1 MAAIHIAAILATAGM
16 ILLWDVDSGLAQ
28 INKYFHSNDNHVNA
42 GALLGVRIVN
52 CGIKNDCGPAL
63 ALLGD
68 CTHRKDTSI
77 RIGAIMGLGIA
88 YAGSQNEQHFKVKSK
103 SVIKA
108 KEISKDR
115 KTPQSHTSNLANVCL
130 IVLLTE
136 SELVKKIVGDVLR
149 KLTPSYRNQLKGL
162 VGIEDSC
169 EEIESVLKIGSTEVI
184 TIGIWGMGGIGK
196 TTLATTLYARLS
208 PWFEGCCFLENVRE
222 NSSSHNRLEALR
234 NKLFAKL
241 LQIENHCFDPN
252 FVRRKLKHKKV
263 FIVLDDVVTLQQLEY
278 LIEDYDFLGPGSRV
292 IVTTRDK
299 QIFNLV
305 DEVYKVKELS
315 SDQSLQLL
323 CLTVFGE
330 KQPKHGYEDLSRS
343 VVSYCKGVPL
353 ALKVLGA
360 SLRRRSEEVW
370 ESELGKL
377 QKIPNMQIH
386 NILKLSY
393 DGLDHSQKNIYLDIA
408 CLLKG
413 ERRDLVTSL
422 LEACGFFAISGIEV
436 LLDKALITI
445 SNYNEIEMHDLIQQ
459 MGQEI
464 VHQESI
470 KDPGRRSRLWKHDE
484 VYEVLKYNKGTY
496 DVEGIILNLDTLTED
511 LCLSFD
517 CLAKMANVRFLKIHK
532 VRYWDE
538 YKFNLYLPHGLKS
551 LSNKLRYLRWD
562 GFCLESLPSNFCA
575 EQLVELHISL
585 SKVKRLWD
593 GVQDLSNLK
602 TIRLHDLPELI
613 EIPDLSMARKLEHIS
628 LMDCIS
634 LCELHPSIVS
644 LPNLTEMGLFRCSR
658 IEILKVHSKSLRILV
673 AYDCSSLKEFS
684 ITSKEMVCLNL
695 RKTTISALPSSI
707 WNNRK
712 LSDLHLT
719 VSNNLERLSKEGGMG
734 SITTLNHSE
743 CMKHNAWNMPFLQPL
758 HHNFGNLSFLET
770 LWLTGINDVSLIA
783 NIQNLSLLKLLYLLN
798 CQKFVS
804 LPQLPPSLRELHLSD
819 LRELVSLPQLPS
831 SLRVLHLSYLR
842 ELMSLPQ
849 LPPSLKY
856 LWLDDCRKLVS
867 LPQLPPSVTYV
878 RAINCTFLGT
888 DFTQRIALQHIL
900 SHSQSTDCETCFMF
914 SGDHVTDK
922 CEFQKA
928 GTSITIPYL
937 SPSNLCGFI
946 CSLVLYRGSYGGLV
960 SCSIYQDDEEDFDYY
975 YSVPK
980 NLTSD
985 HILFQYFKPEDLSND
1000 VPFKFEFHFYDRDS
1014 DKDYG
1019 QERIKECGV
1028 FPVYASSIEIG
1039 VGASNA
1045 ENELESI
1052 SQINNNESQPT
1063 ENGDAVGVGVGG
1075 SNN

>member
-1 MAAIHIAAILATAGM
+1 M
-16 ILLWDVDSGLAQ
+16 VSSK
-28 INKYFHSNDNHVNA
+28 KYEVFLSFRGEDTRMNFTSHLHE
-42 GALLGVRIVN
+42 ALKKKEVETFIDYELRKGDEIS
-52 CGIKNDCGPAL
+52 PAL
-63 ALLGD
+63 IQAIENSLVSIVILSPNYASSKWYPSQVRKQTGSYEQAFAKYKGESNYNKWKTALNE
-68 CTHRKDTSI
+68 
-77 RIGAIMGLGIA
+77 IA
-88 YAGSQNEQHFKVKSK
+88 NLVGWEPQNRTEPELL
-103 SVIKA
+103 
-108 KEISKDR
+108 KEI
-115 KTPQSHTSNLANVCL
+115 
-130 IVLLTE
+130 
-136 SELVKKIVGDVLR
+136 VGEDLR

-184 TIGIWGMGGIGK
+184 TIGIWGI
-196 TTLATTLYARLS
+196 
-208 PWFEGCCFLENVRE
+208 
-222 NSSSHNRLEALR
+222 
-234 NKLFAKL
+234 
-241 LQIENHCFDPN
+241 
-252 FVRRKLKHKKV
+252 
-263 FIVLDDVVTLQQLEY
+263 
-278 LIEDYDFLGPGSRV
+278 
-292 IVTTRDK
+292 
-299 QIFNLV
+299 
-305 DEVYKVKELS
+305 
-315 SDQSLQLL
+315 
-323 CLTVFGE
+323 
-330 KQPKHGYEDLSRS
+330 
-343 VVSYCKGVPL
+343 PL

-370 ESELGKL
+370 ESELRKL

-393 DGLDHSQKNIYLDIA
+393 DGLDRSFLDIA

-413 ERRDLVTSL
+413 ERRDWVTSL
-422 LEACGFFAISGIEV
+422 LEACGFFAVSGIEV
-436 LLDKALITI
+436 LLDKAL
-445 SNYNEIEMHDLIQQ
+445 MIQQ

-470 KDPGRRSRLWKHDE
+470 KDLGRQSRLWKHDE
-484 VYEVLKYNKGTY
+484 VCEVLKYNKGTD
-496 DVEGIILNLDTLTED
+496 DVEGIILNLDALTED
-511 LCLSFD
+511 LCLSSD
-517 CLAKMANVRFLKIHK
+517 TLAKMANVRFLKIHK

-562 GFCLESLPSNFCA
+562 GFCLESLSSNFCA

-628 LMDCIS
+628 LLDCIS

-644 LPNLTEMGLFRCSR
+644 LPNLKIMGLFRCSK
-658 IEILKVHSKSLRILV
+658 IEILKVHSKCLRILV

-707 WNNRK
+707 WNNGK
-712 LSDLHLT
+712 FSDLHLT
-719 VSNNLERLSKEGGMG
+719 VSNNLE
-734 SITTLNHSE
+734 
-743 CMKHNAWNMPFLQPL
+743 
-758 HHNFGNLSFLET
+758 
-770 LWLTGINDVSLIA
+770 SLIA

-831 SLRVLHLSYLR
+831 SLRVLHLSDLR
-842 ELMSLPQ
+842 ELVSLPQ
-849 LPPSLKY
+849 LPSSLRELHLSDLRELVSLPQLPSSLRVLHLSDLRELVSLPQLPSSLRVLHLSYLKE
-856 LWLDDCRKLVS
+856 LMS

-888 DFTQRIALQHIL
+888 DFTQRIELQHML
-900 SHSQSTDCETCFMF
+900 SHSLSIDCETCFMF

-922 CEFQKA
+922 CKFQKA

-937 SPSNLCGFI
+937 PPSNLCGFI
-946 CSLVLYRGSYGGLV
+946 CSLVLYRGSYGGFV

-1028 FPVYASSIEIG
+1028 FPVYAPSIEIG
-1039 VGASNA
+1039 VGASNG
-1045 ENELESI
+1045 I
-1052 SQINNNESQPT
+1052 HF
-1063 ENGDAVGVGVGG
+1063 
-1075 SNN
+1075 SNQ